1 MIKKVINTLKQQ
13 SSDRGLYI
21 SFLMNLAQL
30 NGMIRAFFYRVIYF
44 KNLKAHLFTI
54 ESKSRFEVFN
64 KQAQVNVGKFVF
76 IRRNCRFRVDFSGK
90 LILGDYVFIN
100 DNCNINCV
108 EKISIGEYTKIAPN
122 VCINDHDHN
131 YKKTDEQHLIK
142 TPVVIG
148 KNVWIGSNVVI
159 LRGTTI
165 GDNAVIAAGSV
176 VKGSVPA
183 NTIYYNK
190 RTEVVVDYK
199 NKENEDATN

>member
-108 EKISIGEYTKIAPN
+108 EKVSIGEYTKIAPN

-148 KNVWIGSNVVI
+148 KMFGLAQMLSF
-159 LRGTTI
+159 
-165 GDNAVIAAGSV
+165 
-176 VKGSVPA
+176 
-183 NTIYYNK
+183 
-190 RTEVVVDYK
+190 
-199 NKENEDATN
+199 

>member
-76 IRRNCRFRVDFSGK
+76 IRRNCRFRVEFSGN

-108 EKISIGEYTKIAPN
+108 EKVSIGEYTKIAPN

>member
-108 EKISIGEYTKIAPN
+108 EKVSIGEYTKIAPN

-148 KNVWIGSNVVI
+148 KNVWIGSKVVI